1 MVKTNKGATPSNV
14 ANQGASVKRDYAS
27 RNKSS
32 NVKVNELGTISL
44 NHDLIDP
51 VFEKLPAQVRYL
63 IEIVSEVA
71 TDGTTCSVKDFNDAW
86 DTKLIQSG
94 KYVQDG
100 VTIIKHYISPKVVR
114 KELDNQNILQA
125 GLIKLS

>member
-14 ANQGASVKRDYAS
+14 ANQGANVKRDYAS
-27 RNKSS
+27 RIKSS

-51 VFEKLPAQVRYL
+51 VFEKLPKQVQYL

-71 TDGTTCSVKDFNDAW
+71 SDGTTCNIKEFNDAW

-94 KYVQDG
+94 QYVQDG
-100 VTIIKHYISPKVVR
+100 VTIIRHYISPNQVR

>member
-1 MVKTNKGATPSNV
+1 MTKTNKGATPSNV
-14 ANQGASVKRDYAS
+14 ANQGASVKHDYAS

-44 NHDLIDP
+44 NHDLIDS

-71 TDGTTCSVKDFNDAW
+71 TDGTTCNIKDFNDAW
-86 DTKLIQSG
+86 DTKLVDSG

-100 VTIIKHYISPKVVR
+100 VTILRHYISPNQVR

>member
-14 ANQGASVKRDYAS
+14 ATKGANVTHDYAS

-32 NVKVNELGTISL
+32 DVRVDDSGTISL
-44 NHDLIDP
+44 VHELIDP
-51 VFEKLPAQVRYL
+51 VFEKLPPQVRYL
-63 IEIVSEVA
+63 IQIVSEVA
-71 TDGTTCSVKDFNDAW
+71 TDGTTCNIKAFNDEW
-86 DTKLIQSG
+86 DTQLLQSG

-100 VTIIKHYISPKVVR
+100 VTIIRHYVSPKQIR
-114 KELDNQNILQA
+114 KELDNQTILQA

>member
-14 ANQGASVKRDYAS
+14 ANQGANVKRDYAS

-71 TDGTTCSVKDFNDAW
+71 TDGTTCNIKDFNDAW

-100 VTIIKHYISPKVVR
+100 VTIIRHYISPNQVR

>member
-14 ANQGASVKRDYAS
+14 ANQGANVKRDYAS
-27 RNKSS
+27 RIKSS

-51 VFEKLPAQVRYL
+51 VFEKLPKQVQYL
-63 IEIVSEVA
+63 IQIVSEVA
-71 TDGTTCSVKDFNDAW
+71 SDGTTCNIKEFNDAW

-94 KYVQDG
+94 QYVQDG
-100 VTIIKHYISPKVVR
+100 VTIIRHYISPNQVR

>member
-63 IEIVSEVA
+63 IEIVAEVA
-71 TDGTTCSVKDFNDAW
+71 SDGTTCNIKDFNDAW

-94 KYVQDG
+94 QYVQDG
-100 VTIIKHYISPKVVR
+100 VTIIRHYISPNQVR

>member
-14 ANQGASVKRDYAS
+14 ATQGANVKRDYAS

-32 NVKVNELGTISL
+32 DVRVDDSGTISL
-44 NHDLIDP
+44 VHDLIDP
-51 VFEKLPAQVRYL
+51 VFEKLPPQVRYL
-63 IEIVSEVA
+63 IQIVSEVA
-71 TDGTTCSVKDFNDAW
+71 TDGTTCSIKDFNDEW
-86 DTKLIQSG
+86 DTQLLQSG

-100 VTIIKHYISPKVVR
+100 VTIIRHYVSPNQVR
-114 KELDNQNILQA
+114 KELDNQTILQA

>member
-14 ANQGASVKRDYAS
+14 ANQGANVKRDYAS

-71 TDGTTCSVKDFNDAW
+71 SDGTTCNIKDFNDAW

>member
-14 ANQGASVKRDYAS
+14 ATQGANVKHDYAS

-32 NVKVNELGTISL
+32 DVKVDDSGTISL
-44 NHDLIDP
+44 VHELIDP
-51 VFEKLPAQVRYL
+51 VFEQLPPQVRYL
-63 IEIVSEVA
+63 IQIVSEVA
-71 TDGTTCSVKDFNDAW
+71 TDGTTCNIKDFNDEW
-86 DTKLIQSG
+86 DTKLVQSG

-100 VTIIKHYISPKVVR
+100 VTILRHYISPKVIR
-114 KELDNQNILQA
+114 KELDNQNILKA

>member
-71 TDGTTCSVKDFNDAW
+71 TDGTTCNIKDFNDAW
-86 DTKLIQSG
+86 DTKLVDSG

-100 VTIIKHYISPKVVR
+100 VTILRHYISPNQVR

>member
-1 MVKTNKGATPSNV
+1 MTKTNKGATPSNV
-14 ANQGASVKRDYAS
+14 ANQGASVKHDYAS

-32 NVKVNELGTISL
+32 NVEVNELGTISL
-44 NHDLIDP
+44 NHDLINP

-63 IEIVSEVA
+63 IQIVSEVA
-71 TDGTTCSVKDFNDAW
+71 TDGTTCNIKDFNDAW
-86 DTKLIQSG
+86 DTKLVDSG

-100 VTIIKHYISPKVVR
+100 ITILRHYISPNVTR
-114 KELDNQNILQA
+114 KELNNQNILKA

>member
-14 ANQGASVKRDYAS
+14 ANQGANVKRDYAS

-71 TDGTTCSVKDFNDAW
+71 TDGTTCNIKDFNDAW
-86 DTKLIQSG
+86 DTKLVDSG

-100 VTIIKHYISPKVVR
+100 VTILRHYISPNQVR

>member
-27 RNKSS
+27 RNKTSDVRVDDS
-32 NVKVNELGTISL
+32 GTISL
-44 NHDLIDP
+44 DHDLIDP

-63 IEIVSEVA
+63 IQIVSEVA
-71 TDGTTCSVKDFNDAW
+71 TDGTTCNIKDFNDAW
-86 DTKLIQSG
+86 DTQLLQSG
-94 KYVQDG
+94 TYVQDG
-100 VTIIKHYISPKVVR
+100 VTIIRHYVSPNQIR
-114 KELDNQNILQA
+114 KELDNQTILQA

>member
-14 ANQGASVKRDYAS
+14 ANQGANVKRDYAS

-71 TDGTTCSVKDFNDAW
+71 TDGTTCSIKAFNEAW
-86 DTKLIQSG
+86 DTKLIQGG

-100 VTIIKHYISPKVVR
+100 VTIIRHYISPNQVR

>member
-32 NVKVNELGTISL
+32 NVKVNDSGTISL

-71 TDGTTCSVKDFNDAW
+71 SDGTTCNIKDFNDEW
-86 DTKLIQSG
+86 DTRLVQSG

>member
-1 MVKTNKGATPSNV
+1 MTKTNKGATPSNV
-14 ANQGASVKRDYAS
+14 ATQGANVKHDYAS

-32 NVKVNELGTISL
+32 DVKVNELGTISL

-63 IEIVSEVA
+63 IQIVSEVA
-71 TDGTTCSVKDFNDAW
+71 TDGTTCNIKDFNDAW
-86 DTKLIQSG
+86 DTKLVDSG

-100 VTIIKHYISPKVVR
+100 VTILRHYISPNVTR

>member
-71 TDGTTCSVKDFNDAW
+71 SDGTTCSIKDFNDEW
-86 DTKLIQSG
+86 DTKLVQSG

-100 VTIIKHYISPKVVR
+100 VTIIRHYISPNQVR

>member
-14 ANQGASVKRDYAS
+14 ANQGANVKRDYAS

-32 NVKVNELGTISL
+32 NVKVNDSGTISL

-71 TDGTTCSVKDFNDAW
+71 TDGTTCNIKDFNDEW
-86 DTKLIQSG
+86 DTRLVQSG